1 MNEDFNKG
9 QTDELNPSEI
19 LDEEIGMDVSDDVKY
34 SADETVGEKTVGRR
48 HKVAKIIRNVVI
60 DFCIAILL
68 VVAFLTFFQPNFV
81 YQESMYPTY
90 TDRDVILVSKMAYR
104 HSEPQ
109 RGDIIVFNSYY
120 EGNKRFIKRVIGVA
134 NDTVSIHDGKVWVN
148 GVEQNQSYTNKGVTD
163 GDLDVTVPEG
173 SCFVLG
179 DNRTVSI
186 DSRDGDVGF
195 IDYDDIIGK
204 VMFAKNIVLDKG
216 AE

>member
-9 QTDELNPSEI
+9 QMDELTPIETS
-19 LDEEIGMDVSDDVKY
+19 DEVVPTEVSDGAEY
-34 SADETVGEKTVGRR
+34 SAEETSEEKTVERR
-48 HKVAKIIRNVVI
+48 HKVIKTVRNIAV
-60 DFCIAILL
+60 DFCIAVLL
-68 VVAFLTFFQPNFV
+68 VVVFLTFFQPNLV

-90 TDRDVILVSKMAYR
+90 TDRDVILVSKTAYR

-120 EGNKRFIKRVIGVA
+120 EGNKRFIKRVIGVE
-134 NDTVSIHDGKVWVN
+134 NDRVSIHDGKVWVN
-148 GVEQNQSYTNKGVTD
+148 DVEQNQSYTNKGVTD
-163 GDLDVTVPEG
+163 GNLDVTVPEG

-186 DSRDGDVGF
+186 DSRDDNIGF

-204 VMFAKNIVLDKG
+204 VMFAKDVVLDKG

>member
-9 QTDELNPSEI
+9 QMDELNPIEPA
-19 LDEEIGMDVSDDVKY
+19 DEAVSTEVSDGVEY
-34 SADETVGEKTVGRR
+34 SAEETPGEKTAERR
-48 HKVAKIIRNVVI
+48 RKVIKIVRNIVI
-60 DFCIAILL
+60 DSCIAVLL
-68 VVAFLTFFQPNFV
+68 VVVFLTFFQPNLV

-90 TDRDVILVSKMAYR
+90 TDRDIILVSKVAYR

-134 NDTVSIHDGKVWVN
+134 NDRVSIHDGKVWVN
-148 GVEQNQSYTNKGVTD
+148 DVEQNQSYTNKGVTD
-163 GDLDVTVPEG
+163 GNLDVTVPEG

-186 DSRDGDVGF
+186 DSRDSNVGF

-204 VMFAKNIVLDKG
+204 VMFAKDVVLDKG